1 MIDRRSVIRGLAALP
16 LLGAAACG
24 RAAQLGSVNEGA
36 ATTGNAGTPA
46 AQAGALHTRLVP
58 GANEQVPVI
67 GIGTARR
74 YADPEGEEQ
83 LATLRQ
89 TIARFVELGGKMI
102 DTAPSYGRAEEVL
115 GRLIEELGVRE
126 RLFLATKVAGA
137 NAAEGQTQIAQ
148 SFRNLRTGV
157 IDLIALHNPQDA
169 ANKLAHLR
177 ELKAQGRV
185 RSIGASFSSR
195 AGFAPSSDAVT
206 STAELYADFEALMRR
221 ERLDTIQVDYALDNR
236 GAAERVLPLAQDQGL
251 AVMVNLPFGR
261 GRLFQETEGRP
272 LPDWAAEIGATT
284 GRRSSSNIS
293 SAIRCGRSQF
303 PEWRVRIMSTT
314 IWGRLAARFRMQRC
328 GGGWSSSSMPSETAA
343 PAPRRG
349 LSRLIVAEPHEVPA
363 VLGGFLLFF
372 LLFASYFMLR
382 PVRETFGIAGG
393 VDNLQWLYLGT
404 FLATLVVVPI
414 YGAGEDSGT
423 APAATDHLYF
433 LGGRNGGFGFSLMT
447 DPDNVWIARAF
458 YIWLSVFNLFV
469 ISIAWSLMADVFNAD
484 QGHRLFG
491 QIAAGASLGGLTGP
505 MLSGLLVAPLGH
517 AGLLLVSTGLLLTTL
532 FSVRYLIGWRERQGD
547 PEDRDNP
554 PEARIG
560 GSIWAGLGLI
570 LRSPYLLG
578 ISAFV
583 LLLTSVST
591 FLYFEQARVVEATFP
606 DRTAQTQVFSAID
619 FTVQSLTIFIQI
631 FVTGRLTRR
640 LGVTVLLAAVPV
652 TMMFGFGLLAL
663 VATFPVLVFVM
674 IVRRVGEYALV
685 RPGREML
692 FTNVDAETKYKAK
705 NAIDTFVYRGG
716 DVIAAWA
723 NVGIVA
729 IGTAAAAAVVG
740 AFVSAVWTAVGW
752 TLGRRH
758 DREADHLVQIS
769 PQASGTPRLTG

>member
-1 MIDRRSVIRGLAALP
+1 MQSERS
-16 LLGAAACG
+16 
-24 RAAQLGSVNEGA
+24 
-36 ATTGNAGTPA
+36 
-46 AQAGALHTRLVP
+46 
-58 GANEQVPVI
+58 
-67 GIGTARR
+67 
-74 YADPEGEEQ
+74 
-83 LATLRQ
+83 
-89 TIARFVELGGKMI
+89 
-102 DTAPSYGRAEEVL
+102 
-115 GRLIEELGVRE
+115 
-126 RLFLATKVAGA
+126 
-137 NAAEGQTQIAQ
+137 
-148 SFRNLRTGV
+148 
-157 IDLIALHNPQDA
+157 
-169 ANKLAHLR
+169 AH
-177 ELKAQGRV
+177 G
-185 RSIGASFSSR
+185 
-195 AGFAPSSDAVT
+195 
-206 STAELYADFEALMRR
+206 
-221 ERLDTIQVDYALDNR
+221 
-236 GAAERVLPLAQDQGL
+236 
-251 AVMVNLPFGR
+251 
-261 GRLFQETEGRP
+261 
-272 LPDWAAEIGATT
+272 
-284 GRRSSSNIS
+284 
-293 SAIRCGRSQF
+293 
-303 PEWRVRIMSTT
+303 
-314 IWGRLAARFRMQRC
+314 
-328 GGGWSSSSMPSETAA
+328 
-343 PAPRRG
+343 PRRG
-349 LSRLIVAEPHEVPA
+349 ISRLIVAEPHEVPA

-404 FLATLVVVPI
+404 FLSTLVVVPI
-414 YGAGEDSGT
+414 WGALAKTVQRRRLLPITYIFS
-423 APAATDHLYF
+423 AAVMA
-433 LGGRNGGFGFSLMT
+433 GFSFGLMT

-491 QIAAGASLGGLTGP
+491 QIAAGASLGGLAGP
-505 MLSGLLVAPLGH
+505 MLSGLLVDPLGH
-517 AGLLLVSTGLLLTTL
+517 SGLLLLSTGLLLATL
-532 FSVRYLIGWRERQGD
+532 FAAHYLIGWRERHGR
-547 PEDRDNP
+547 PEDAGNP

-606 DRTAQTQVFSAID
+606 DSTAQTQVFSAID

-640 LGVTVLLAAVPV
+640 LGVTVLLTAVPV
-652 TMMFGFGLLAL
+652 TMLFGFGLLAL

-716 DVIAAWA
+716 DVVAAWA

-729 IGTAAAAAVVG
+729 IGTAAAAAIVG
-740 AFVSAVWTAVGW
+740 VFVSAAWAVVGW
-752 TLGRRH
+752 SLGRRH
-758 DREADHLVQIS
+758 DREADHLIEI
-769 PQASGTPRLTG
+769 APRAVGPLHA